1 LIASR
6 PVLAA
11 ALLALAP
18 LAPAT
23 GQESNGL
30 AGHDSRQP
38 IEITSDTLTVEQPK
52 QLATFAGNVDAVQGD
67 MKLRADRLLVH
78 YAPQE
83 DGQAGGG
90 GGDGG
95 GGGGGGGDGGDPAN
109 NSIRM
114 IEAFGK
120 VVITSPA
127 ESAQG
132 AQGVYDVVAGTM
144 QLTGDVVLTRGG
156 NVIRGNRLDM
166 DLNTGLSKMSG
177 GQKSERVRALFAP
190 GEGSAP
196 TEEP

>member
-1 LIASR
+1 MRHRAAAAFALIACL
-6 PVLAA
+6 PAAIAA
-11 ALLALAP
+11 A
-18 LAPAT
+18 
-23 GQESNGL
+23 QESNGL

-78 YAPQE
+78 YARNE
-83 DGQAGGG
+83 AAEGGSGAGGG
-90 GGDGG
+90 A
-95 GGGGGGGDGGDPAN
+95 DPAD

-132 AQGVYDVVAGTM
+132 DAGVYDVVAGTM
-144 QLTGDVVLTRGG
+144 QLTGDVVLTRGE

-166 DLNTGLSKMSG
+166 DLNTGLSTVSG
-177 GQKSERVRALFAP
+177 GKRSERVRAVFTP
-190 GEGSAP
+190 ENGGSEQP
-196 TEEP
+196 

>member
-1 LIASR
+1 MGHRAALVLGLVACL
-6 PVLAA
+6 PAALAA
-11 ALLALAP
+11 A
-18 LAPAT
+18 
-23 GQESNGL
+23 QESNGL

-78 YAPQE
+78 YARNE
-83 DGQAGGG
+83 ASAGATAASSAGSA
-90 GGDGG
+90 DGG
-95 GGGGGGGDGGDPAN
+95 ADPAN

-114 IEAFGK
+114 IEAFGQ
-120 VVITSPA
+120 VVITSPM

-132 AQGVYDVVAGTM
+132 DAGVYDVVAGTM

-166 DLNTGLSKMSG
+166 DLNTGLSTVSG
-177 GQKSERVRALFAP
+177 GKRSERVRAVFAP
-190 GEGSAP
+190 ENGESQQP
-196 TEEP
+196 

>member
-1 LIASR
+1 MRHRA
-6 PVLAA
+6 AA
-11 ALLALAP
+11 ALVLIACL
-18 LAPAT
+18 PAAIAAA
-23 GQESNGL
+23 QESNGL

-52 QLATFAGNVDAVQGD
+52 QLATFAGNVDAIQGE

-78 YAPQE
+78 YARS
-83 DGQAGGG
+83 DAAGSGTAGSGSGAGGAA
-90 GGDGG
+90 
-95 GGGGGGGDGGDPAN
+95 DPAD

-132 AQGVYDVVAGTM
+132 DAGVYDVVAGTM
-144 QLTGDVVLTRGG
+144 QLTGDVVLTRGE

-166 DLNTGLSKMSG
+166 DLNTGLSTVSG
-177 GQKSERVRALFAP
+177 GKRSERVRAVFSP
-190 GEGSAP
+190 ENGESEQP
-196 TEEP
+196 

>member
-1 LIASR
+1 MRHRA
-6 PVLAA
+6 AA
-11 ALLALAP
+11 ALALIVC
-18 LAPAT
+18 LPAAIAAA
-23 GQESNGL
+23 QESNGL

-78 YAPQE
+78 YARN
-83 DGQAGGG
+83 DQAGSGG
-90 GGDGG
+90 AGSGSGTGGAA
-95 GGGGGGGDGGDPAN
+95 PAD

-132 AQGVYDVVAGTM
+132 DAGVYDVVAGTM
-144 QLTGDVVLTRGG
+144 QLTGDVVLTRGE

-166 DLNTGLSKMSG
+166 DLNTGLSTVSG
-177 GQKSERVRALFAP
+177 GKRSERVRAVFTP
-190 GEGSAP
+190 ENGGSEQP
-196 TEEP
+196 

>member
-1 LIASR
+1 MRHRAAAAFALIACL
-6 PVLAA
+6 PAAIAA
-11 ALLALAP
+11 A
-18 LAPAT
+18 
-23 GQESNGL
+23 QESNGL

-78 YAPQE
+78 YARSE
-83 DGQAGGG
+83 ATGSGSGTGGAA
-90 GGDGG
+90 
-95 GGGGGGGDGGDPAN
+95 DPAD

-132 AQGVYDVVAGTM
+132 DAGVYDVVAGTM
-144 QLTGDVVLTRGG
+144 QLTGDVVLTRGE

-166 DLNTGLSKMSG
+166 DLNTGLSTVSG
-177 GQKSERVRALFAP
+177 GKRSERVRAVFTP
-190 GEGSAP
+190 ENGGSEQP
-196 TEEP
+196 

>member
-1 LIASR
+1 MRSNR
-6 PVLAA
+6 PW
-11 ALLALAP
+11 LALALFTCLP
-18 LAPAT
+18 LATAT
-23 GQESNGL
+23 ATATAQESNGL
-30 AGHDSRQP
+30 AGHDSKQP

-78 YAPQE
+78 YARNDAPA
-83 DGQAGGG
+83 AG
-90 GGDGG
+90 
-95 GGGGGGGDGGDPAN
+95 PES

-156 NVIRGNRLDM
+156 NVIRGNRMDM
-166 DLNTGLSKMSG
+166 DLNTGLSKVSG
-177 GQKSERVRALFAP
+177 GTKSERVRALFTP
-190 GEGSAP
+190 GSSQTQPAAGGAASP
-196 TEEP
+196 